1 VQVKPPFE
9 LEDQHANFSEEQN
22 VKYVLFAYRDEQQW
36 EAMSPRE
43 RDDFEAASR
52 SIEQDLRHSRHLL
65 DIQCLQSS
73 PALMVRVLNSKVS
86 LTEGLVVEAK
96 GRLTQLLILRARDL
110 NEAIQVASQMPQARR
125 GLVEVRSIIE

>member
-1 VQVKPPFE
+1 
-9 LEDQHANFSEEQN
+9 
-22 VKYVLFAYRDEQQW
+22 VKYVLLAYRDERQW

-43 RDDFEAASR
+43 RDDFAAACRAS
-52 SIEQDLRHSRHLL
+52 EQNLRYIRKLL
-65 DIQCLQSS
+65 DIQSLQSS
-73 PALMVRVLNSKVS
+73 PALMVRVSNSKVF

-110 NEAIQVASQMPQARR
+110 NEAIQLASQMPQARR